1 MFWDSSMLLY
11 GITVDVCSIELASY
25 FVYPFNSFVDE
36 HLAYFQLEAI
46 VNKAATNICV
56 PVFV

>member
-1 MFWDSSMLLY
+1 MLLY
-11 GITVDVCSIELASY
+11 SIIVDVCSIELASY
-25 FVYPFNSFVDE
+25 FVYPCNSFVDE
-36 HLAYFQLEAI
+36 HSAYFQLEAI